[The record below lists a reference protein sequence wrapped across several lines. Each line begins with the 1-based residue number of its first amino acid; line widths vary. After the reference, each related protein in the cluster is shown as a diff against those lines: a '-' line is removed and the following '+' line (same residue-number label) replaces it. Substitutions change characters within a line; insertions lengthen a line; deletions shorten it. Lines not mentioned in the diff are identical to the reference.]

1 MQLIKV
7 GNHLKC
13 TPSKE
18 VIFGVIEQHELSFI
32 SNWFYSFWEGFTGT
46 SVFQCMEGGV
56 SRAGAAQDNDS
67 YILAE
72 EFSAGVSGRD
82 STATI

>member
-13 TPSKE
+13 KPSKE

-32 SNWFYSFWEGFTGT
+32 SN
-46 SVFQCMEGGV
+46 
-56 SRAGAAQDNDS
+56 
-67 YILAE
+67 
-72 EFSAGVSGRD
+72 
-82 STATI
+82 